1 MKVKNDH
8 RSKFSTAVQ
17 KWIISYILHNIEIAV
32 AFQWSKNSGKAII
45 LFFFCKTVNPMHPAA
60 ISPFVYFTSH
70 SLFLFKTWSE
80 LRCGGS
86 PHVSCKRDQ
95 NKMKDY
101 TDTHVTPTKRL
112 ISPNWGPPAL
122 CKQTFREE
130 PLDFWSHWDK
140 ITIRFCLISR
150 VPCSFFMAGNN
161 DVRDSH
167 PSSPPF
173 LPLST
178 PYLNPTQ
185 TL

>member
-1 MKVKNDH
+1 
-8 RSKFSTAVQ
+8 
-17 KWIISYILHNIEIAV
+17 
-32 AFQWSKNSGKAII
+32 
-45 LFFFCKTVNPMHPAA
+45 MHPAA
-60 ISPFVYFTSH
+60 ISPFLYSH
-70 SLFLFKTWSE
+70 PIPFFSLRQLPPRLSLGLFTWSE
-80 LRCGGS
+80 LTCGGS

-95 NKMKDY
+95 NKMRDY
-101 TDTHVTPTKRL
+101 TDTHVTPTKRVT
-112 ISPNWGPPAL
+112 SPNWGPPAP
-122 CKQTFREE
+122 CKQAFREE

-161 DVRDSH
+161 DIRDSH

-185 TL
+185 TLQFLPPQADNSRIGSHGHFQCLRVRF